1 MVQET
6 TEKVIQIK
14 QRIQAARNQQKRY
27 ADLKRKP
34 MEFQVGDR
42 VMLKVSPWKGVVH
55 FGKRAKLNPRYVG
68 TFKVLAKVGAVA
80 YKLELPQELSRVHST
95 FHVSKLKKCYSDE
108 PLAVSLEGLH
118 IDDKLYFTRQATKER
133 EGDKNKHVRHVIS
146 LLTQSKVQPNM
157 SPKPDHTP
165 RRAPFARELGS
176 RRAHLLEPPTNPNRN
191 AKHTTD
197 APMSVAAINQLIE
210 TRVAEALANQEQLRN
225 NGVNGDGSQNS
236 RSGTERPTRTPRE
249 CTFKDFLNCQPLTFK
264 GTEGV
269 VGLTQW
275 FEKMESVFHIS
286 NCTVENQVKFATCT
300 LLGATLTWWNSHVKT
315 VGHDAAYGMPWKTLM
330 KMMTVKYCP
339 RSEIK
344 KLEIKIWN
352 LKVKGTDV
360 VGYTQ
365 RFQELALMCGRM
377 FPEESDEVEKYVGGL
392 PDMIQGNVMSARPKT
407 MQEAI
412 ELANDLMDQKVR
424 AYAERQAENK
434 RKFDNNNQAQQ
445 QLPKRQNVVQAYT
458 VGSGEKKEYVGTLP
472 LCNKCKFHHHGP
484 CTEKCANCK
493 KVDHLTRDCW
503 NPTTANNQRTI
514 TCYEC
519 GNQGHYGSDCPELRN
534 QNHGNQAEDTKTHG
548 VVYALGGEETD
559 QDPNNIEDEIEAQEE
574 DFIAPTSE
582 P

>member
-1 MVQET
+1 MWKLISRQRA
-6 TEKVIQIK
+6 IQI
-14 QRIQAARNQQKRY
+14 
-27 ADLKRKP
+27 L
-34 MEFQVGDR
+34 
-42 VMLKVSPWKGVVH
+42 
-55 FGKRAKLNPRYVG
+55 
-68 TFKVLAKVGAVA
+68 
-80 YKLELPQELSRVHST
+80 
-95 FHVSKLKKCYSDE
+95 
-108 PLAVSLEGLH
+108 
-118 IDDKLYFTRQATKER
+118 
-133 EGDKNKHVRHVIS
+133 
-146 LLTQSKVQPNM
+146 SKVD
-157 SPKPDHTP
+157 K
-165 RRAPFARELGS
+165 
-176 RRAHLLEPPTNPNRN
+176 
-191 AKHTTD
+191 
-197 APMSVAAINQLIE
+197 
-210 TRVAEALANQEQLRN
+210 
-225 NGVNGDGSQNS
+225 
-236 RSGTERPTRTPRE
+236 
-249 CTFKDFLNCQPLTFK
+249 CTK
-264 GTEGV
+264 GV

-286 NCTVENQVKFATCT
+286 NCTIENQVKFATCT

-344 KLEIKIWN
+344 KLEIEIWN

-458 VGSGEKKEYVGTLP
+458 IGSGEKKEYAGTLP

-484 CTEKCANCK
+484 CTVK
-493 KVDHLTRDCW
+493 
-503 NPTTANNQRTI
+503 
-514 TCYEC
+514 
-519 GNQGHYGSDCPELRN
+519 SDCPELRD
-534 QNHGNQAEDTKTHG
+534 QNHGNQAEDTKAHG

-559 QDPNNIEDEIEAQEE
+559 QDPNNIEDEIEAQLE
-574 DFIAPTSE
+574 DFLASTSE